1 MNGRTT
7 LGVVAGALVAAGAG
21 LSLLHPT
28 ADPASAA
35 IEVEEPPAA
44 LVVLR
49 EAPTEGWTVP
59 GLEPRAHPR
68 PAADVGRRSA
78 LAAAMTPVPAPPAPV
93 AEPAPPLLAEASGG
107 ASIEIPALEAVRLPV
122 PEASEAPGQR
132 PDACRGLPMTIGV
145 TA

>member
-7 LGVVAGALVAAGAG
+7 LGVAAGFLVAAGAG
-21 LSLLHPT
+21 LLLLRPV

-44 LVVLR
+44 MIALGG
-49 EAPTEGWTVP
+49 APTEGWAVP

-78 LAAAMTPVPAPPAPV
+78 LAAAMTLVPAPPADV

-107 ASIEIPALEAVRLPV
+107 ASIEVPALEAVRLPA
-122 PEASEAPGQR
+122 PRASEAPGHR
-132 PDACRGLPMTIGV
+132 LDACRGLLMTMGV